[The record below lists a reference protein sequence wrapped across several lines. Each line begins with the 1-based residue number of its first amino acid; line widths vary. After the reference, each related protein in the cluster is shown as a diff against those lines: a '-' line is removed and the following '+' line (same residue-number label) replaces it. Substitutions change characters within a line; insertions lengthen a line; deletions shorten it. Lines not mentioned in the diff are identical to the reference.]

1 MSQAFCSF
9 IGYEEKELIGKPI
22 DEVTAFRTTNIT
34 QHLGAAV
41 HFEKLS

>member
-1 MSQAFCSF
+1 VSQAFCSF